1 MSQPPV
7 EIFRFRLYVAG
18 DTQNSIQ
25 ALANLKK
32 FCQVYLPDSYEIEVL
47 DVFKESCQTL
57 EDGIF
62 MTPTL
67 VKLSPFPMIK
77 IVGTLSQ
84 SNIILQALGLDTLA
98 L

>member
-32 FCQVYLPDSYEIEVL
+32 FCQVYLPDSHEIEVL
-47 DVFKESCQTL
+47 DVFQESCQTL

-77 IVGTLSQ
+77 IVGTLNQ

>member
-1 MSQPPV
+1 MSQPTF
-7 EIFRFRLYVAG
+7 ILFRFRLYVAG

-32 FCQVYLPDSYEIEVL
+32 FCQTYLADSYEIEVL
-47 DVFKESCQTL
+47 DVFKEPCQTL

-67 VKLSPFPMIK
+67 VRLSPSPTIK

-84 SNIILQALGLDTLA
+84 SNIILQALGLDA
-98 L
+98 LTI